1 MPDRVF
7 PDAGHAKEPRSTAAD
22 TGQDESGA
30 ALVPAFSGTDAFLE
44 VSGVSHRFGAT
55 RVLDHVS
62 ITLGRGAILGLLGPS
77 GCGKS
82 TLLRLIAGVEDL
94 QAGRIALDGEELA
107 GSGGS
112 VPPEGRAIGLLPQD
126 YALFPH
132 MSVLDNVCF
141 GLRERSAAA
150 RHRRG
155 METLAGTGMAGFATA
170 FPHQLSGGEQQRVAL
185 ARALAP
191 RPRLLLLDEP
201 FANLDVRLRA
211 RLREET
217 LALLKRLGM
226 TAVIVTHDAEEAM
239 ALGDRIALL
248 DRGRV
253 RQTDTPTGLYRSP
266 ADPVVAAFFGELNR
280 LTAEVRGGAA
290 MTPFGPVPV
299 PGMGEAVTVEI
310 LIRPESLVLNETTG
324 GSGADG
330 LVVGRRFLGRFTR
343 IDVRLGTGSGEAPVI
358 QVHAA
363 GFRPVEPGR
372 LVRLSCAPDD
382 ILIFAKK
389 AQD

>member
-1 MPDRVF
+1 M
-7 PDAGHAKEPRSTAAD
+7 A
-22 TGQDESGA
+22 
-30 ALVPAFSGTDAFLE
+30 

-55 RVLDHVS
+55 RVLDSVS
-62 ITLGRGAILGLLGPS
+62 VAMGRGEILCLLGPS

-82 TLLRLIAGVEDL
+82 TLLRLIAGVEAL
-94 QAGRIALDGEELA
+94 QEGRIVLDEDELA
-107 GSGGS
+107 GPGGDI
-112 VPPEGRAIGLLPQD
+112 PPEARAVGLLPQD

-141 GLRERSAAA
+141 GLHERSAADRR
-150 RHRRG
+150 RHA
-155 METLAGTGMAGFATA
+155 MEALAGTGMAGFAA
-170 FPHQLSGGEQQRVAL
+170 VFPHQLSGGEQQRVAL

-248 DRGRV
+248 ERGRV
-253 RQTDTPTGLYRSP
+253 RQADTPFNLYRSP
-266 ADPVVAAFFGELNR
+266 ADPVVAGFFGELNR
-280 LTAEVRGGAA
+280 LTAEVHGGAA
-290 MTPFGPVPV
+290 ATPFGPVPA
-299 PGMGEAVTVEI
+299 PGFRDGERIEVLV
-310 LIRPESLVLNETTG
+310 RPESLVLDEAC
-324 GSGADG
+324 SGPGAAG
-330 LVVGRRFLGRFTR
+330 TVAGRRFLGRFTR
-343 IDVRLGTGSGEAPVI
+343 IDVRLLHSDPGEAELI

-363 GFRPVEPGR
+363 GFRPVESGR
-372 LVRLSCAPDD
+372 AVRLSCAPED
-382 ILIFAKK
+382 ILVFPINGPE
-389 AQD
+389 